1 MEILIDT
8 STYDKLEKIC
18 KKSGD
23 PISVIAT
30 RAINTYLTLLE

>member
-8 STYDKLEKIC
+8 STYDKLEKFC

-23 PISVIAT
+23 PISVVAT
-30 RAINTYLTLLE
+30 EAIKKYLS